1 LEEPITQPVYGLF
14 NVRWIVLVEVS
25 EMSKELTRL
34 IEAMLGKMEILE
46 LVYMVADK
54 LVRFKFGQ
62 CLKIECHD
70 CEFHPECGYTHKFLG
85 NLHEMATFHLVSLAN
100 LLRER
105 LGELRSVA
113 EEKEE
118 G

>member
-1 LEEPITQPVYGLF
+1 M
-14 NVRWIVLVEVS
+14 S
-25 EMSKELTRL
+25 EELTRL
-34 IEAMLGKMEILE
+34 IETMLGKMEILE

-62 CLKIECHD
+62 CLKIECYD
-70 CEFHPECGYTHKFLG
+70 CELHPECNAIHEFLI
-85 NLHEMATFHLVSLAN
+85 NLNKMVGFHLISLAR

-105 LGELRSVA
+105 LGELKSDA